1 MTDPQTTPDRAAV
14 EALTEVRARVY
25 SCTSVMPDGERV
37 ILQTTMLKIIEN
49 VLAEYER

>member
-1 MTDPQTTPDRAAV
+1 MLDPQATPYRAAI

-25 SCTSVMPDGERV
+25 SCTSIMPDGERV

-49 VLAEYER
+49 VLKEYER